1 MYPGIS
7 SIPRFL
13 YLNSYAF
20 LLIFIG
26 VGIAVIPC
34 YRWHWSLVVIQALF
48 ALMCIYYAMKI
59 FSSWPEKKRVYKV
72 LIERNEKEVRPE
84 TFNDYMQAP
93 CGRLLAHIVLKD
105 LGRQDQF
112 AELDKLQKHFWQ
124 IKRSD
129 CLPKETKIVIHNI

>member
-1 MYPGIS
+1 M
-7 SIPRFL
+7 F
-13 YLNSYAF
+13 
-20 LLIFIG
+20 
-26 VGIAVIPC
+26 
-34 YRWHWSLVVIQALF
+34 
-48 ALMCIYYAMKI
+48 IYYAMKI

-72 LIERNEKEVRPE
+72 LIERNEKGLRPE

-124 IKRSD
+124 IKKSD
-129 CLPKETKIVIHNI
+129 CLPKETRIVIYDNWYEKTN

>member
-59 FSSWPEKKRVYKV
+59 FSSWSEKKRVYKV